1 MGAIQGFVGERAKTW
16 YPVNMNI
23 IFAGTPH
30 FAVPSLEALI
40 NSHHNVIAV
49 YTQPDR
55 PAGRGQKLTPSP
67 VKVLAELHGIPVY
80 QPLSLRDMAAQ
91 DTLRALAADLM
102 VVVAYGLLL
111 PQAVLDIPRLGCIN
125 VHPSLLPRWR
135 GAAPIQRTILAGDK
149 HTGVATMQLDAG
161 MDTGPI
167 LLLEKAE
174 VLPLET
180 SGQLQDRLALTGAR
194 LLLQT
199 VDGLQADTLV
209 ARPQS
214 DIGVTHA
221 AKITKAEAQLDWHLS
236 AMELQHRVGGYN
248 PAPIAHTTYNNQVL
262 RVWQAMCLSEEAV
275 DALPGN
281 IIQASKAGIDVATGK
296 GVLRLL
302 QVQLPG
308 GKPMTVAEFLNK
320 DPMLQG
326 TWLGKIN
333 V

>member
-1 MGAIQGFVGERAKTW
+1 
-16 YPVNMNI
+16 MNI

-40 NSHHNVIAV
+40 KSHHNVIAV

-55 PAGRGQKLTPSP
+55 PAGRGQKLTASP
-67 VKVLAELHGIPVY
+67 VKALAEQHVLPVY
-80 QPLSLRDMAAQ
+80 QPVSLRDKASQ
-91 DTLRALAADLM
+91 DTLRALAPDLM

-111 PQAVLDIPRLGCIN
+111 PQAVLAIPRLGCIN

-135 GAAPIQRTILAGDK
+135 GAAPIQRTILAGDTR
-149 HTGVATMQLDAG
+149 TGVATMQLDAG
-161 MDTGPI
+161 MDTGPV
-167 LLLEKAE
+167 LSLEQTD

-180 SGQLQDRLALTGAR
+180 SGQLHDRLAVMGAS
-194 LLLQT
+194 LLLNT
-199 VDGLQADTLV
+199 IDGLEAGTLV
-209 ARPQS
+209 AMPQS
-214 DIGVTHA
+214 DVGVTHA

-236 AMELQHRVGGYN
+236 AMALQHCVCGYN
-248 PAPIAHTTYNNQVL
+248 PTPVAHTTYNNQVL
-262 RVWQAMCLSEEAV
+262 RVWQAMCLSEDAV
-275 DALPGN
+275 DVLPGK
-281 IIQASKAGIDVATGK
+281 IIQASKMGIDVATGK

-308 GKPMTVAEFLNK
+308 GKPITAAEFLNK

-326 TWLGKIN
+326 TWLGKTN